1 MSIHP
6 VREKDKG
13 VGIVLDNSI
22 VEKERVLIVPF
33 RSKQFFDKLRSAKNP
48 MLYNIRKNKKE
59 WEIFGN
65 RVRLFI

>member
-13 VGIVLDNSI
+13 VGIVLDDSI
-22 VEKERVLIVPF
+22 VEKERVLIDPF
-33 RSKQFFDKLRSAKNP
+33 RSKQFFDKLKSAKNP